1 MINQLK
7 KLKKTFFWDIF
18 ITNIFYHV
26 YHFFW
31 TYILNLK
38 SKILGIFWNFNKNDF
53 FNLDKNDKLLISENE
68 EFKSLAYKIAIDSKK
83 IIPELKKEIFSEEYK
98 KKLNKNNQAYAE
110 TPYSID
116 FYSKLNDEL
125 KKEIVS
131 FASSERMITTATK
144 YMGVLPMITRIQVSL
159 NIPRKNSNLRS
170 AMLWHKDVFGFKSL
184 DFFMAV
190 TDITDENG
198 PFYCLE
204 DKIKA
209 GVFKSFPYSSSKTG
223 ERGKVSL
230 EEFQEKFKDK
240 KCIKLI
246 GNSGNAIFI
255 DSFSSYHRGGHCK
268 SEDRIIFRICYQTQD
283 VIPKSYKREKEFFIF
298 DKSIKRSETKDI
310 FKRYIFFNRPSFLMR
325 YLSII
330 ILKFFSIIEFKYK

>member
-131 FASSERMITTATK
+131 FASS
-144 YMGVLPMITRIQVSL
+144 
-159 NIPRKNSNLRS
+159 
-170 AMLWHKDVFGFKSL
+170 
-184 DFFMAV
+184 
-190 TDITDENG
+190 
-198 PFYCLE
+198 
-204 DKIKA
+204 
-209 GVFKSFPYSSSKTG
+209 
-223 ERGKVSL
+223 
-230 EEFQEKFKDK
+230 
-240 KCIKLI
+240 
-246 GNSGNAIFI
+246 
-255 DSFSSYHRGGHCK
+255 
-268 SEDRIIFRICYQTQD
+268 
-283 VIPKSYKREKEFFIF
+283 
-298 DKSIKRSETKDI
+298 
-310 FKRYIFFNRPSFLMR
+310 
-325 YLSII
+325 
-330 ILKFFSIIEFKYK
+330 